1 MTRRRRI
8 NPRVLHIEEA
18 CNIRYIC
25 KGIPETGIF
34 YVFGILK

>member
-1 MTRRRRI
+1 MTRRRNI
-8 NPRVLHIEEA
+8 NTKVLHIEEY
-18 CNIRYIC
+18 CNIRYVC